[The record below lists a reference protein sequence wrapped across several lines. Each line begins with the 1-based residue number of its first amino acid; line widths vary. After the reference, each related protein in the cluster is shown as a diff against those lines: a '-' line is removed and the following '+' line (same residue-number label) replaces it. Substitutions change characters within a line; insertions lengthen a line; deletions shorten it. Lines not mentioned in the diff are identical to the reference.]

1 MSGTRLN
8 ARRATIAG
16 KAAAAKWLARVEE
29 VLGRH
34 VLLGDQSFQRFLLS
48 GFLYSPLGYI
58 FILFSMTVFVQHCTS
73 SITLETLFDKQVS
86 LVGVNSIYYLAY
98 VYHVYVM

>member
-1 MSGTRLN
+1 MSGTRPN

-16 KAAAAKWLARVEE
+16 KADAAKWLARVEE

-34 VLLGDQSFQRFLLS
+34 VLLGDQSFQRFLVIGIPIS
-48 GFLYSPLGYI
+48 RSPLGYI

-73 SITLETLFDKQVS
+73 SITLV
-86 LVGVNSIYYLAY
+86 
-98 VYHVYVM
+98 

>member
-1 MSGTRLN
+1 MSGTRPN

-34 VLLGDQSFQRFLLS
+34 VLLGDHSFQRFLVIGIPIS
-48 GFLYSPLGYI
+48 RSPLGYI
-58 FILFSMTVFVQHCTS
+58 FILFCMTVLVQHCTS
-73 SITLETLFDKQVS
+73 PITLV
-86 LVGVNSIYYLAY
+86 
-98 VYHVYVM
+98 